1 MAINWNKLR
10 ELISY
15 YGPEVIKY
23 WSDPKQRFNE
33 LFRRGAPTAPKSVRV
48 APKGRPEDVEEEYY
62 NRWKNYE
69 NMTQGERVGKL
80 NDYQNRGNFGRSQQ
94 MLKEVTQ
101 NQPTSL
107 ENQKKI
113 SQRFGPPSPAPK
125 PQQSKPAS
133 YTVNDVPLEY
143 QNKTMPE
150 SVKPPKPPTYG
161 PSVRIETPKEFLN
174 KPEQSTTDREQLRPT
189 TPQGEI
195 HLPMDEGA
203 RIQTPEQFIKKPK
216 KTVKLPKA
224 KPIDITSLPSFPKAE
239 SSLKAPTAPTDID
252 RKRFALLDTYGDT
265 GLKSLNDDEVI
276 KRASL
281 SVRKC
286 YEAAFLVSRLS
297 GGAFDPRWRGK
308 ETLDLGAIAKG
319 FALDEAALFYAKKA
333 SENSGDVLIDLG
345 GNLISV
351 KGSWKTGVKS
361 PNGKG
366 FASFFSL
373 SSGEAVATSASYYRG
388 AHIRD
393 ARTGNVVSNG
403 VLSVTVISKSAMW
416 ADALSTVLFILGP
429 NEGMEFLKKLNT
441 SKEYPFRGNDET
453 AVLWIMESG
462 SFVKVDEK
470 GRFKVSN

>member
-1 MAINWNKLR
+1 MREKLTLVFLMLLLIMSGCTRSGIEISSWPVMGTIASVQVR
-10 ELISY
+10 E
-15 YGPEVIKY
+15 
-23 WSDPKQRFNE
+23 KQDM
-33 LFRRGAPTAPKSVRV
+33 K
-48 APKGRPEDVEEEYY
+48 DVEAAAKHSFSHIEKLL
-62 NRWKNYE
+62 NRF
-69 NMTQGERVGKL
+69 
-80 NDYQNRGNFGRSQQ
+80 D
-94 MLKEVTQ
+94 
-101 NQPTSL
+101 
-107 ENQKKI
+107 
-113 SQRFGPPSPAPK
+113 PS
-125 PQQSKPAS
+125 SE
-133 YTVNDVPLEY
+133 L
-143 QNKTMPE
+143 
-150 SVKPPKPPTYG
+150 
-161 PSVRIETPKEFLN
+161 
-174 KPEQSTTDREQLRPT
+174 ST
-189 TPQGEI
+189 
-195 HLPMDEGA
+195 
-203 RIQTPEQFIKKPK
+203 
-216 KTVKLPKA
+216 
-224 KPIDITSLPSFPKAE
+224 
-239 SSLKAPTAPTDID
+239 
-252 RKRFALLDTYGDT
+252 
-265 GLKSLNDDEVI
+265 LKSLNDDEVI
-276 KRASL
+276 KKASL